1 MVNSRNKGA
10 AFERFIVNKINNYFE
25 SKNIDKRVKRNLDQ
39 YQTKRSGRHLFR
51 QHSYRV

>member
-1 MVNSRNKGA
+1 MVESVELIMVNSRNKGA

-39 YQTKRSGRHLFR
+39 YLEKGLADI
-51 QHSYRV
+51 